1 MHMRRVSPSW
11 VAVALAGAALFVSLG
26 GPAWAAGLL
35 VGTKQLKNNAVT
47 SRKIKNGNVRN
58 RDYASNSIGA
68 GKLRTASVTN
78 TKLADASVTTGK
90 LADASVSTGKLADA
104 SVTTGKLAD
113 AAVTTSKLA
122 DNAVTSAKVA
132 DNSLTATDVAPNTF
146 LPFNGTANN
155 ANAVGGIPAS
165 QIAQASG
172 KRVQV
177 GKDFPQQNLATLPT
191 GFLRADCPAGHPR
204 VTYSNASTPVEY
216 GETDI
221 NGPST
226 LHFTTQNNIGTNT
239 DDSITATG
247 SLLSVTQQ
255 VSSKSDPRTSTMW
268 TTAHVEGIV
277 CHFTVQTVSTG

>member
-1 MHMRRVSPSW
+1 MRRVSGSW

-58 RDYASNSIGA
+58 RDYARNSISS

-78 TKLADASVTTGK
+78 TKLAES
-90 LADASVSTGKLADA
+90 SVSTGKLADA
-104 SVTTGKLAD
+104 AVTTGKLAD
-113 AAVTTSKLA
+113 AAVTTGKLA
-122 DNAVTSAKVA
+122 DDAVTSAKVA

-146 LPFNGTANN
+146 LAFNGTANN

-172 KRVQV
+172 KQV
-177 GKDFPQQNLATLPT
+177 RIGTNFPQQDLATLPT
-191 GFLRADCPAGHPR
+191 GFLRASCPDGHPA

-226 LHFTTQNNIGTNT
+226 LHFTTVNNIGADT
-239 DDSITATG
+239 DDTVTATG
-247 SLLSVTQQ
+247 GLLSVQQQ
-255 VSSKSDPRTSTMW
+255 VSSRSDTRTSTMW